1 MKKII
6 RSKMFQGSKTSTT
19 KIKNVKILK
28 QKIVFFVCFCIG
40 ATIRTHQ
47 ENQCLL
53 YEGFFYD
60 KNKH

>member
-1 MKKII
+1 
-6 RSKMFQGSKTSTT
+6 MFQGSKTSTT